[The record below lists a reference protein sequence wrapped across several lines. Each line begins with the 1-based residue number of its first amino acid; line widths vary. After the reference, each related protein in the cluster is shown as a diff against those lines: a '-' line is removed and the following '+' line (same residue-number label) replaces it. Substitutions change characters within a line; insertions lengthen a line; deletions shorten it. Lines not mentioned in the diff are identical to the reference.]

1 MNAGWIDKQLRS
13 VKSLSKL
20 FTPFAHAGIGLSL
33 VVSQIA
39 ILVVFWVLSPSK
51 IIPTPMEILSAWNEM
66 AANQGL
72 LIELG
77 NSAITILKA
86 IGWSTLISMTIAC
99 LSTMSFFKSAA
110 KWLTSLRFLG
120 FAGITFLFTLWTSN
134 GAELKLWLLT
144 FGMTAFLL
152 TNILSTVESV
162 TQQDL
167 DYARTMRL
175 GPWRTAY
182 ETIVRGKLADI
193 LDLVRQNAAMGWTIL
208 SMVEGLVRSEGG
220 IGTLL
225 LNQNRHFHLAAVFA
239 IQITILIYGLAQ
251 DYLMKLLRDAAC
263 PYVRFSRVKG

>member
-1 MNAGWIDKQLRS
+1 MNSLR
-13 VKSLSKL
+13 KY
-20 FTPFAHAGIGLSL
+20 FTPFAHPSIGLTL
-33 VVSQIA
+33 VMSQIGLL
-39 ILVVFWVLSPSK
+39 IVFWLLSPSK
-51 IIPTPMEILSAWNEM
+51 IIPTPLEIARAWNDM
-66 AANQGL
+66 ATNQGL
-72 LIELG
+72 LLELA
-77 NSAITILKA
+77 NSALTILKA
-86 IGWSTLISMTIAC
+86 IGWSTAISMAIAC
-99 LSTMSFFKSAA
+99 MSTMSFFKTAA
-110 KWLTSLRFLG
+110 RWLTSLRFLG

-152 TNILSTVESV
+152 TNLLSTVDSV
-162 TQQDL
+162 TQQTL

-182 ETIVRGKLADI
+182 ETIIRGKLADI

-239 IQITILIYGLAQ
+239 IQITILIYGLGQ
-251 DYLMKLLRDAAC
+251 DYLMKVVRDSVC
-263 PYVRFSRVKG
+263 PYVRFSQVNG

>member
-1 MNAGWIDKQLRS
+1 MKS
-13 VKSLSKL
+13 VTRL
-20 FTPFAHAGIGLSL
+20 FTPFAHNGIGVAL
-33 VVSQIA
+33 VASQIF
-39 ILVVFWVLSPSK
+39 ILLVIWILSPSK
-51 IIPTPMEILSAWNEM
+51 IIPTPMEIVTAWNEM
-66 AANQGL
+66 ARDQGL

-77 NSAITILKA
+77 NSAMTILKA
-86 IGWSTLISMTIAC
+86 IGLSTLISMTIAC
-99 LSTMSFFKSAA
+99 MSTMAFFKSAA

-152 TNILSTVESV
+152 TNILSTVDSV

-167 DYARTMRL
+167 DYARTMQL

-182 ETIVRGKLADI
+182 ETIIRGKLADI
-193 LDLVRQNAAMGWTIL
+193 LDLIRQNAAMGWTIL

-239 IQITILIYGLAQ
+239 IQITILIYGLLQ
-251 DYLMKLLRDAAC
+251 DFLMKMLSDTAC
-263 PYVRFSRVKG
+263 PYVKLSRVGG